1 MIARL
6 ILQLLCEPRA
16 NRDSLGNFERVS
28 GVSTHQSRLEV
39 AVEVAVLADV
49 PASVNVC
56 VRRNCELVDTLFYR
70 WRRGSGAGRAP
81 LVVVG
86 SRTTVA
92 LRRRVEEAAQPFAA
106 SRRCAIAR
114 TLLAS

>member
-16 NRDSLGNFERVS
+16 NRGSLGYFERVS
-28 GVSTHQSRLEV
+28 GVSTHQSRLKV

-49 PASVNVC
+49 PVSVNVC
-56 VRRNCELVDTLFYR
+56 IRRSFKSVDTLFYR

-92 LRRRVEEAAQPFAA
+92 LRRVEEAAQPFAA
-106 SRRCAIAR
+106 PRRCAIAR